1 MTTGL
6 AVGLPP
12 GSMIDGFKV
21 IKPLGDGGFAF
32 VYLVEKNGKLYA
44 LKLARHREASGDDK
58 RTHARTK
65 RELGILLLFADHPN
79 IIHACG
85 HGYVPDKESGNL
97 YLVLDYV
104 DGWTLGEWKER
115 KHPTVHEILCV
126 FVKIA
131 SALAY
136 MHVRG
141 VLHRDVKWANVMIR
155 KSDGEPIIID
165 LGCASHAL
173 ADDLTDG
180 GVPPGTDRSRAP
192 RQFTYLREHKEEHR
206 ARYAFQVS
214 DEIFAYGV
222 MLYDLLTDPRP
233 TEDRPR
239 EPLNHHR
246 RMPVP
251 AHKLN
256 PRVPLAVSEWV
267 QSLLARDPSKRPVD
281 TEALRREAA
290 ELAGLTGAEY
300 LEPVHLPSEQRQP
313 APSEQRQPA
322 PSEQRQPAPSEAG
335 EPAALEKTQKRPGTG
350 LRALAVRLHVRR
362 TVLAGGGLVAA
373 GVAAALALSLSAG
386 EAPTPAP
393 TSAPLV
399 APVPMP
405 LTAGP
410 LALLEGTAAM
420 STPAPARAVN
430 KGPAAPAGTQKEGST
445 VKTQKPEAPKQARTL
460 RAGKQSPSAAECGT
474 LAFLAAV
481 AAGCTGLPVR
491 PEPFECPERTQKVM
505 RDQLGWELEYDGF
518 TIALDDRF
526 ERDSRAVFRPGAEVV
541 GLTPESGLNRTTR
554 QKAPPGTKFWGRVYV
569 DPQDETAKA
578 TGQPAALLVKYERA
592 KLPGKEEVPVCI
604 IARSGAVYSV
614 DKDGATTAENSGLA
628 TPTSSYP

>member
-1 MTTGL
+1 
-6 AVGLPP
+6 
-12 GSMIDGFKV
+12 MIDGYKV
-21 IKPLGDGGFAF
+21 IKPLGDGGFGL
-32 VYLVEKNGKLYA
+32 VYLVEKNGKRYA

-79 IIHACG
+79 IIHSCG

-104 DGWTLGEWKER
+104 DGWTLGEWMER
-115 KHPTVHEILCV
+115 KHPTVHEVLCV

-131 SALAY
+131 AALAY
-136 MHVRG
+136 IHVRG
-141 VLHRDVKWANVMIR
+141 VLHRDLKWANVLIR

-173 ADDLTDG
+173 AEDLTDG

-192 RQFTYLREHKEEHR
+192 RQFKFLREHKEEHR

-222 MLYDLLTDPRP
+222 MLYDLLTDPHP

-239 EPLNHHR
+239 EPLNHNR
-246 RMPVP
+246 RMPEP

-256 PRVPLAVSEWV
+256 PRVPVAVSEWV
-267 QSLLARDPSKRPVD
+267 QTLLARDPSKRPVD

-290 ELAGLTGAEY
+290 ELAAVTAAEY
-300 LEPVHLPSEQRQP
+300 LEPVHL
-313 APSEQRQPA
+313 

-335 EPAALEKTQKRPGTG
+335 EPAALEKTQKRSWAA
-350 LRALAVRLHVRR
+350 LRALAGRLHARR

-386 EAPTPAP
+386 ETPRPAP
-393 TSAPLV
+393 TSAPRV
-399 APVPMP
+399 APAPVP
-405 LTAGP
+405 LTAGSM
-410 LALLEGTAAM
+410 ALLEGTAAM
-420 STPAPARAVN
+420 STPAPARAVDR
-430 KGPAAPAGTQKEGST
+430 GPAANAGTQKEGST
-445 VKTQKPEAPKQARTL
+445 VTTQKPEAPKQARTS
-460 RAGKQSPSAAECGT
+460 RAETQPPSAAACRT

-491 PEPFECPERTQKVM
+491 PEPFECPERTRKVM
-505 RDQLGWELEYDGF
+505 DAQGWEAGYRF
-518 TIALDDRF
+518 VVALDDRF
-526 ERDSRAVFRPGAEVV
+526 DRDSDEVIFRPGADIVAIV
-541 GLTPESGLNRTTR
+541 PDSGLTREQR
-554 QKAPPGTKFWGRVYV
+554 QKAPPGTKLWGRIYV
-569 DPQDETAKA
+569 DPQDETAKLR
-578 TGQPAALLVKYERA
+578 GEPAALLVKYDRA

-614 DKDGATTAENSGLA
+614 DKDGATKAANDGEARVTWF
-628 TPTSSYP
+628 YPYN

>member
-1 MTTGL
+1 MTAL
-6 AVGLPP
+6 VVGLSP
-12 GSMIDGFKV
+12 GTMIDGYKV

-32 VYLVEKNGKLYA
+32 VYLVEKDGKQYA
-44 LKLARHREASGDDK
+44 LKLARHRQASGDDK
-58 RTHARTK
+58 RTHARTL

-85 HGYVPDKESGNL
+85 HGYVPDKASGNV

-104 DGWTLGEWKER
+104 DGWTLGEWMER
-115 KHPTVHEILCV
+115 KHPTVHEVLCV

-131 SALAY
+131 AALAY
-136 MHVRG
+136 IHIRG
-141 VLHRDVKWANVMIR
+141 VLHRDVKWANILIR

-173 ADDLTDG
+173 AEDLTDG

-192 RQFTYLREHKEEHR
+192 RQFQFLREHKEEHR

-239 EPLNHHR
+239 EQLNHIR
-246 RMPVP
+246 RMPEP

-290 ELAGLTGAEY
+290 ELAASTSAGY
-300 LEPVHLPSEQRQP
+300 LEPVHL
-313 APSEQRQPA
+313 

-335 EPAALEKTQKRPGTG
+335 EPAALEKTQKRPWAA
-350 LRALAVRLHVRR
+350 LYALAGRLHARR

-386 EAPTPAP
+386 EAPMPAP
-393 TSAPLV
+393 SSAPRV
-399 APVPMP
+399 VPAPVPLM
-405 LTAGP
+405 AGP
-410 LALLEGTAAM
+410 MALVEGTAAM
-420 STPAPARAVN
+420 STPAPARTVDR
-430 KGPAAPAGTQKEGST
+430 GPAATADTEKEGST
-445 VKTQKPEAPKQARTL
+445 VTTQKPEAPKQARTS
-460 RAGKQSPSAAECGT
+460 RAEKQPPSAAVCRT

-491 PEPFECPERTQKVM
+491 PEPFECPERTRKVM
-505 RDQLGWELEYDGF
+505 DAQGWEAGERF
-518 TIALDDRF
+518 SVALDDRF
-526 ERDSRAVFRPGAEVV
+526 ERDSRAVFRPGTEVV
-541 GLTPESGLNRTTR
+541 GIVPDTGLAHDEKTY
-554 QKAPPGTKFWGRVYV
+554 PPGTKVWGRVYV
-569 DPQDETAKA
+569 DPQDWTAKES
-578 TGQPAALLVKYERA
+578 GQPAALLVKYERA
-592 KLPGKEEVPVCI
+592 KLPGKEEFPVCI
-604 IARSGAVYSV
+604 IARSGRVYSV
-614 DKDGATTAENSGLA
+614 DKDGATKAANSGEA
-628 TPTSSYP
+628 RVTWFYPYD

>member
-1 MTTGL
+1 MTAL
-6 AVGLPP
+6 IVVGLPP

-32 VYLVEKNGKLYA
+32 VYLIEKNGKLYA
-44 LKLARHREASGDDK
+44 LKVARHREASGDDK
-58 RTHARTK
+58 RTHARTL

-104 DGWTLGEWKER
+104 DGWTLGEWMER
-115 KHPTVHEILCV
+115 KHPTVHEVLCV

-131 SALAY
+131 AALAY
-136 MHVRG
+136 IHVRG
-141 VLHRDVKWANVMIR
+141 VLHRDLKWANVMIR

-173 ADDLTDG
+173 AEDLTDG

-192 RQFTYLREHKEEHR
+192 KQFQFLREHKEEHR

-246 RMPVP
+246 RMPEP

-256 PRVPLAVSEWV
+256 PRVPVAVSEWV

-290 ELAGLTGAEY
+290 ELAGVTAAEY

-313 APSEQRQPA
+313 EPSET
-322 PSEQRQPAPSEAG
+322 G
-335 EPAALEKTQKRPGTG
+335 EPAALEKTQKRQGTA
-350 LRALAVRLHVRR
+350 LRALAGRFHARR

-393 TSAPLV
+393 TSAPRV
-399 APVPMP
+399 APAPVP

-410 LALLEGTAAM
+410 MALLEGTAAM

-430 KGPAAPAGTQKEGST
+430 KGPAATADTQKEGST
-445 VKTQKPEAPKQARTL
+445 VTTQKPEAPKQARTL
-460 RAGKQSPSAAECGT
+460 RAGKQPPSAAECGT

-505 RDQLGWELEYDGF
+505 RDQLGWELDLDSF

-541 GLTPESGLNRTTR
+541 GITPESGLTPVTR

-569 DPQDETAKA
+569 DPQDETAKLR
-578 TGQPAALLVKYERA
+578 GQPAALLVKYERA

-604 IARSGAVYSV
+604 IGRSGFVYSV
-614 DKDGATTAENSGLA
+614 DKDGATTAENSGSA
-628 TPTSSYP
+628 KVTSSYP

>member
-1 MTTGL
+1 MTAL

-44 LKLARHREASGDDK
+44 LKVARHREASGDDK
-58 RTHARTK
+58 RTHARTL

-104 DGWTLGEWKER
+104 DGWTLGEWMER
-115 KHPTVHEILCV
+115 KHPTVHEVLSV

-131 SALAY
+131 AALAY
-136 MHVRG
+136 IHVRG
-141 VLHRDVKWANVMIR
+141 VLHRDLKWANVMIR

-173 ADDLTDG
+173 AEDLTDG

-192 RQFTYLREHKEEHR
+192 RQFKFLREHKEEHR

-239 EPLNHHR
+239 EQLNHNR
-246 RMPVP
+246 RMPEP

-290 ELAGLTGAEY
+290 ELAGVTAAEY

-313 APSEQRQPA
+313 APSE
-322 PSEQRQPAPSEAG
+322 AG
-335 EPAALEKTQKRPGTG
+335 KPAALEKTQKRPGTA
-350 LRALAVRLHVRR
+350 LRTLARRLHAR

-386 EAPTPAP
+386 EVPTPAP
-393 TSAPLV
+393 TSAPRV
-399 APVPMP
+399 APAQVP

-410 LALLEGTAAM
+410 MALLESTAAL
-420 STPAPARAVN
+420 STPAPARAVDR
-430 KGPAAPAGTQKEGST
+430 GPAATADTQKEGST
-445 VKTQKPEAPKQARTL
+445 VTTQKPEAPKQARTL
-460 RAGKQSPSAAECGT
+460 RVDKQPPSAAVCRT

-481 AAGCTGLPVR
+481 AAGCTGVPIR
-491 PEPFECPERTQKVM
+491 PEPYQCPARTQKVM
-505 RDQLGWELEYDGF
+505 EQMGWEAGERF
-518 TIALDDRF
+518 TVALDDRF

-541 GLTPESGLNRTTR
+541 GIVTDTFAHDRKL
-554 QKAPPGTKFWGRVYV
+554 APPGTKFWGRVYV
-569 DPQDETAKA
+569 DPQDETAK
-578 TGQPAALLVKYERA
+578 GRGEPAALLVKYERA
-592 KLPGKEEVPVCI
+592 KLPGKEEFPVCI

-614 DKDGATTAENSGLA
+614 DKDGATKAANSGEA
-628 TPTSSYP
+628 RVTPFYPYD